1 VVVSPDGRIVVLGV
15 GGVGGYFGGKLV
27 RGGEPVTFVAR
38 GAHLQALRT
47 HGLRVRSAIEGESVV
62 TVDAVERPAGPP
74 ASAVIVSVKSFDTE
88 AALLL
93 ARPVIGP
100 ATAVVSLQNGVDNLE
115 TIDRVLGPAHA
126 IGGVAYVF
134 ASIEAPGVIAH
145 QLNGTVALGERDGT
159 MTPRLAR
166 LEAAFQRAGV
176 PVSVTTEIVRVL
188 WEKYLLICAQAGLTA
203 LTRCPIGV
211 IRETPETWRLYRTV
225 VEELAAVGT
234 AAGVRLPAD
243 VVDRIVGA
251 AAGLG
256 AGARSSMYHDLVAGK
271 RLELEGL
278 HGHAVRLGEK
288 LGVPTPVLA
297 AIYAGLKPHVAG
309 ARP

>member
-1 VVVSPDGRIVVLGV
+1 
-15 GGVGGYFGGKLV
+15 
-27 RGGEPVTFVAR
+27 
-38 GAHLQALRT
+38 
-47 HGLRVRSAIEGESVV
+47 
-62 TVDAVERPAGPP
+62 
-74 ASAVIVSVKSFDTE
+74 VKSFDTE
-88 AALLL
+88 AALAQ

-100 ATAVVSLQNGVDNLE
+100 ETAVVSLQNGVDNLE
-115 TIDRVLGPAHA
+115 TIDRVLGPVHGV
-126 IGGVAYVF
+126 GGVAYVF

-145 QLNGTVALGERDGT
+145 QLNGTIALGERDGT
-159 MTPRLAR
+159 TTSRLAR

-176 PVSVTTEIVRVL
+176 PVSVTTEITRVL
-188 WEKYLLICAQAGLTA
+188 WEKYLLIGAQAGLTA

-211 IRETPETWRLYRTV
+211 IRETPETWRLYRMV
-225 VEELAAVGT
+225 VEELAAVGL

-243 VVDRIVGA
+243 IVDRIVGA

-288 LGVPTPVLA
+288 LGVPTPALA
-297 AIYAGLKPHVAG
+297 TIYAALKPNVAG